1 MGACAQILV
10 NVRDA
15 RTRYDVP
22 ASATIASFGSPR
34 REPLPGISS
43 DPIAGCGAAWLARLT
58 GGQEVP
64 GSNPGSPTERNPSSQ
79 EVFGTH
85 PSSERAGIPAVN
97 ASISCALTDWSL
109 GQVQSQER
117 GGLTAATFLGQRAT
131 SRQCKKTMERVMP
144 GCMLRNALDP
154 SSSATVSLARHQLAY
169 PRTGVRQ

>member
-1 MGACAQILV
+1 MVAKVVAMGSRSTDNGWRVETTQSAEYLHLWRV
-10 NVRDA
+10 GR
-15 RTRYDVP
+15 RTDE
-22 ASATIASFGSPR
+22 TR
-34 REPLPGISS
+34 RTPK
-43 DPIAGCGAAWLARLT
+43 RT

-64 GSNPGSPTERNPSSQ
+64 GSIPGSPTERNPSSQ
-79 EVFGTH
+79 EVVGTH
-85 PSSERAGIPAVN
+85 PSRERAGIRAVN